1 MDTPTS
7 KPHLCAAA
15 ALTLVG
21 YLAWGSGAVT
31 AEVASD
37 SGSASAATSVPDAV
51 ADPVSAPAED
61 ASERRRLAELFY
73 QLQILRQEVQDL
85 RGLVEEQSYQLNR
98 LAKDQ
103 QEQYLDLDRRVSA
116 LRAQAPEPT
125 LDETSPPSGGPVP
138 GGVPG
143 SEREAYTAAFNQM
156 KNRQF
161 DEAVASFNAL
171 VSDYPNGQFTPNAF
185 YWLGELHLAQ
195 AEDEMARQ
203 SFSQVINLY
212 PDHQK
217 VPDSLYKLGIVHHRL
232 GDAANAL
239 QFLERVIAEYP
250 ESSAAGLARTYSAE
264 IR

>member
-1 MDTPTS
+1 MAASSIKRRLGAARRLTVTGLLLS
-7 KPHLCAAA
+7 GVAAA
-15 ALTLVG
+15 A
-21 YLAWGSGAVT
+21 
-31 AEVASD
+31 AEVATETQSTPVPAAD
-37 SGSASAATSVPDAV
+37 SG
-51 ADPVSAPAED
+51 EQ
-61 ASERRRLAELFY
+61 RRLAELFY

-125 LDETSPPSGGPVP
+125 LAETAASSGPVP

-143 SEREAYTAAFNQM
+143 SERDAYTAAFNQM

-161 DEAVASFNAL
+161 DEAVAAFNAL
-171 VSDYPNGQFTPNAF
+171 IADYPNGQFTPNAF

-195 AEDEMARQ
+195 AQDEMARQ

-217 VPDSLYKLGIVHHRL
+217 VPDALYKLGIVHHRL
-232 GDAANAL
+232 GDTTQAL
-239 QFLERVIAEYP
+239 AYLERVAADYP

>member
-1 MDTPTS
+1 MVTS
-7 KPHLCAAA
+7 PPKHRLRLVLKLALAGFLGSVVGPVAAEM
-15 ALTLVG
+15 TTETQ
-21 YLAWGSGAVT
+21 SSAV
-31 AEVASD
+31 
-37 SGSASAATSVPDAV
+37 P
-51 ADPVSAPAED
+51 APAGD
-61 ASERRRLAELFY
+61 ASEQRRLAELFY
-73 QLQILRQEVQDL
+73 QLQVLRQEVQDL

-103 QEQYLDLDRRVSA
+103 QEQYLDLDRRVAA

-125 LDETSPPSGGPVP
+125 LAETSPPPGGPVP

-143 SEREAYTAAFNQM
+143 SERDAYTAAFNQM

-171 VSDYPNGQFTPNAF
+171 VTDYPNGQFTPNAF

-195 AEDEMARQ
+195 AEDEMARE

-217 VPDSLYKLGIVHHRL
+217 APDALYKLGIVHHRL
-232 GDAANAL
+232 GDTANAL
-239 QFLERVIAEYP
+239 QYLERVTAEYP
-250 ESSAAGLARTYSAE
+250 QSSAAGLARTYSAE

>member
-1 MDTPTS
+1 MGTS
-7 KPHLCAAA
+7 SIKRWPWAARML
-15 ALTLVG
+15 ALAGL
-21 YLAWGSGAVT
+21 LAWGVAVRA
-31 AEVASD
+31 AEGPAEA
-37 SGSASAATSVPDAV
+37 GSLPVPA
-51 ADPVSAPAED
+51 ADPE
-61 ASERRRLAELFY
+61 EQRRLSELFY

-85 RGLVEEQSYQLNR
+85 RGLVEEQSHQLNR

-116 LRAQAPEPT
+116 LRDQAPEPT
-125 LDETSPPSGGPVP
+125 LAETATRADPVP
-138 GGVPG
+138 GGLPG
-143 SEREAYTAAFNQM
+143 SERDAYTAAFNQM

-161 DEAVASFNAL
+161 DEAVAAFNAL
-171 VSDYPNGQFTPNAF
+171 VADFPNGQFTPNAF

-195 AEDEMARQ
+195 SQDELARQ

-217 VPDSLYKLGIVHHRL
+217 VPDALYKLGIVHHRL
-232 GDAANAL
+232 GDTSQAL
-239 QFLERVIAEYP
+239 SYLERVIADYP

>member
-1 MDTPTS
+1 MVISST
-7 KPHLCAAA
+7 KRHLGVALKL
-15 ALTLVG
+15 ALTGLLV
-21 YLAWGSGAVT
+21 WSGGAAT
-31 AEVASD
+31 AEVA
-37 SGSASAATSVPDAV
+37 TETQ
-51 ADPVSAPAED
+51 SAPVTAPVTAPTED
-61 ASERRRLAELFY
+61 ADEQRRLAELFY

-103 QEQYLDLDRRVSA
+103 QEQYLDLDRRVAA

-125 LDETSPPSGGPVP
+125 LAEATPPSGGPVS

-143 SEREAYTAAFNQM
+143 SERDAYTAAFNQM

-161 DEAVASFNAL
+161 DEAVAAFNAL
-171 VSDYPNGQFTPNAF
+171 VTDYPNGQFTPNAF

-195 AEDEMARQ
+195 TQDEMARQ

-217 VPDSLYKLGIVHHRL
+217 VPDALYKLGIVHHRL
-232 GDAANAL
+232 GDTANAL
-239 QFLERVIAEYP
+239 QYLERVTTEYP
-250 ESSAAGLARTYSAE
+250 QSSAAGLARNYSAE